1 MFTKS
6 GVRYQEHR
14 RKHEV
19 IECIKGL
26 KYVLR
31 ADDHLRKS
39 GILKK
44 NTLSLNWAQANSLTT
59 VIKEPMALEY
69 RSEWYQTFF
78 MKEYAS
84 LTLSV
89 QPNVRRRMSMAFPGF
104 YGIAP
109 WHFLSK
115 ILANICFLSPNRADR
130 WDLLTKILSKKSN
143 GSTTVCKSH
152 KLIHN
157 GIANCEHLSLEYKYR
172 ISKIDFFF
180 LNLFLQ
186 NRWFNDPRAPE
197 NEYLF

>member
-6 GVRYQEHR
+6 GIRYQEHR

-19 IECIKGL
+19 SECIKGL

-115 ILANICFLSPNRADR
+115 ILANICFLCQ
-130 WDLLTKILSKKSN
+130 LTGLIVGIYLPKFPVRN
-143 GSTTVCKSH
+143 QTGRPRFANPTNWFTTVS
-152 KLIHN
+152 
-157 GIANCEHLSLEYKYR
+157 R
-172 ISKIDFFF
+172 IVSICL
-180 LNLFLQ
+180 LNI
-186 NRWFNDPRAPE
+186 NTGSPK
-197 NEYLF
+197 